1 MKKLFN
7 DLVKSFSTDSG
18 GLSARK
24 LSAFAA
30 VMTAIY
36 VTAKEIPVTDQ
47 IHALYA
53 WLFFAAVCLGI
64 VTAEQII
71 KLKNGSNNIAE
82 NGTPTP

>member
-7 DLVKSFSTDSG
+7 NLIKSFTTDSG
-18 GLSARK
+18 GFSARK
-24 LSAFAA
+24 LSAFVA

-36 VTAKEIPVTDQ
+36 VTAKEIPTSDQ

-71 KLKNGSNNIAE
+71 RLKNDSNNIAQ
-82 NGTPTP
+82 NGTPAP

>member
-1 MKKLFN
+1 MKKLIN
-7 DLVKSFSTDSG
+7 NLIKSFTTDSEG
-18 GLSARK
+18 FSARK

-47 IHALYA
+47 INALYA

-71 KLKNGSNNIAE
+71 KLKNGSNNITQ
-82 NGTPTP
+82 NGTPAP